1 MGNLSPFLNQK
12 KKRGGKIP
20 QDTVFNFFLIGCSGK
35 SMGFGLTNF
44 DSNLVLVTKSN
55 LDQIWCQSDVY
66 LDVYFFSLM
75 FLEGGIVYLTSFGV
89 MSPNSF
95 PYALG

>member
-1 MGNLSPFLNQK
+1 
-12 KKRGGKIP
+12 
-20 QDTVFNFFLIGCSGK
+20 
-35 SMGFGLTNF
+35 MGFGLTNF

-55 LDQIWCQSDVY
+55 LDQIWCQS
-66 LDVYFFSLM
+66 DVYFFSLM